1 VNWDVFAAVIGTAL
15 GGGTLLWSAWN
26 AFLALKSRRWP
37 QVEGTIVVSDLER
50 SRDIDSGYM
59 YRPEISYRYTVADE
73 DFVGSRARFG
83 DALSLSWSAPAVR
96 IVQRY
101 KVNSRVRVRY
111 DPDNPHESV
120 LEPGMNGMV
129 IFGAVAGALTLVV
142 GILSLRGNW

>member
-1 VNWDVFAAVIGTAL
+1 VNWDVFVAVMGTAL

-26 AFLALKSRRWP
+26 AFLAVKSRRWP
-37 QVEGTIVVSDLER
+37 QVEGTILVSDLER

-59 YRPEISYRYTVADE
+59 YRAEISYRYTVADE

-83 DALSLSWSAPAVR
+83 DAFSLSWSAPAVR

-111 DPDNPHESV
+111 DPDNPQESV

-129 IFGAVAGALTLVV
+129 IFAVVVGALCVAI
-142 GILSLRGNW
+142 GILSLRSYW

>member
-1 VNWDVFAAVIGTAL
+1 VNWDVFVAVMGTAL
-15 GGGTLLWSAWN
+15 GGGTFLWSAWN

-37 QVEGTIVVSDLER
+37 QVEGTILVSDLER
-50 SRDIDSGYM
+50 SRDSDGYM

-73 DFVGSRARFG
+73 DFIGSRARFG
-83 DALSLSWSAPAVR
+83 DALSLSWSGPAVR

-111 DPDNPHESV
+111 DPDNPQESV

-129 IFGAVAGALTLVV
+129 IFGGVVGALCLAI
-142 GILSLRGNW
+142 GILSLRSYW